1 MEGVVDLVGMKAYY
15 HEGDD
20 GEIIVEKDIPEHLL
34 EEVSERKQLLV
45 EALAEV
51 DDEIGECFLME
62 EEPTEQQFQDAI
74 RRTTLNLSFTPV
86 FMGSAFKNRE
96 SNRCSMAC
104 SGTCRPD

>member
-1 MEGVVDLVGMKAYY
+1 MNPYRVIEDLRSKLKHNAAAVQIPIGLEEHLEGVVDLVRMKAYY

-51 DDEIGECFLME
+51 DDEI
-62 EEPTEQQFQDAI
+62 
-74 RRTTLNLSFTPV
+74 
-86 FMGSAFKNRE
+86 E
-96 SNRCSMAC
+96 SV
-104 SGTCRPD
+104 